1 MDEGIDEVLTLH
13 RLGMFD
19 KLGRSLKTTNCI
31 ESLLSCVEQDIWKV
45 DYWRN
50 SNQKQR
56 WVAESLLDIKP
67 RLNRTGGYK
76 YLPELREAIMME
88 IERRTRRK
96 QIPIFERFYE
106 PAFCV
111 C

>member
-1 MDEGIDEVLTLH
+1 MTTIRKKIQPALDKPTYEEAKESINKVRDELALINESAV
-13 RLGMFD
+13 
-19 KLGRSLKTTNCI
+19 RSLD
-31 ESLLSCVEQDIWKV
+31 ESI
-45 DYWRN
+45 
-50 SNQKQR
+50 
-56 WVAESLLDIKP
+56 
-67 RLNRTGGYK
+67 
-76 YLPELREAIMME
+76 EAIMME